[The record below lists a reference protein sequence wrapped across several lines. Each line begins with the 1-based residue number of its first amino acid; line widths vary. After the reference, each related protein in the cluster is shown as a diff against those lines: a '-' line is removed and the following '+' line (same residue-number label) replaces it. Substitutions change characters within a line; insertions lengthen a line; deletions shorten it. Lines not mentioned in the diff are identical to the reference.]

1 MSDIMHFIKIQA
13 SPEQSIR
20 HSRRPKAFATGGRA
34 TPSSIPGSAGRGVFR
49 FYGGSDVTEVR
60 IDELDPAARVG
71 WTTISSNAPGEWD
84 APLLSRGLDVM
95 SKY

>member
-13 SPEQSIR
+13 SPEQVYQALATAEGIR
-20 HSRRPKAFATGGRA
+20 NWWTRDAVLDSRVGGA
-34 TPSSIPGSAGRGVFR
+34 GVFR
-49 FYGGSDVTEVR
+49 FYGGSDVTKVR

-84 APLLSRGLDVM
+84 VPLLFRGLDVM